1 MEPDNIILKLKENNL
16 LGRSGGGFPVWQKWE
31 QVLNEPADKKYVIC
45 NGAEGEP
52 GVFKDG
58 FILEN
63 YPNEVLEGM
72 KIALETIDNSSGYIY
87 LRKDYYK
94 KFKKP
99 LEKLAKK
106 LPITVF
112 KKRGGYLAGE
122 ETVLI
127 NDIEGKRLEPRI
139 KPPFPTKAGL
149 FNYPTLVNNVET
161 FYCVAKI
168 AKNTYRNTRFYSISG
183 DVKNEGVY
191 ELPLS
196 YTISQVLKETGN
208 WPKFDFFVQEGG
220 AAAGEIL
227 LSSETNKPAGGI
239 KAIVVYNRKK
249 TDPLI
254 LMKKWINFFAKENC
268 DKCVPCREGT
278 FRIMKILEKIKLS
291 QLTEKGNL
299 EQLEDLFFVLKET
312 SFCPLGR
319 GVPLGFESLIKKII
333 KTQNGIK

>member
-1 MEPDNIILKLKENNL
+1 
-16 LGRSGGGFPVWQKWE
+16 
-31 QVLNEPADKKYVIC
+31 
-45 NGAEGEP
+45 
-52 GVFKDG
+52 
-58 FILEN
+58 
-63 YPNEVLEGM
+63 
-72 KIALETIDNSSGYIY
+72 
-87 LRKDYYK
+87 
-94 KFKKP
+94 
-99 LEKLAKK
+99 
-106 LPITVF
+106 
-112 KKRGGYLAGE
+112 
-122 ETVLI
+122 LI